1 MRNFICS
8 MGLEPDPGDAVVSQ
22 MDGVSA
28 VFGAHILGKGDGGGE
43 RREEGIFT
51 LAVREQ
57 ERGEGGAMGMK
68 GVDERSGR
76 DAD

>member
-8 MGLEPDPGDAVVSQ
+8 TGLRLDPGNAVVSHI
-22 MDGVSA
+22 DGVSA

-51 LAVREQ
+51 LSVREQ

-76 DAD
+76 DAE

>member
-8 MGLEPDPGDAVVSQ
+8 TGLGLDPGNAVVSHI
-22 MDGVSA
+22 DGVSA

-51 LAVREQ
+51 LSVREL

-76 DAD
+76 DAE